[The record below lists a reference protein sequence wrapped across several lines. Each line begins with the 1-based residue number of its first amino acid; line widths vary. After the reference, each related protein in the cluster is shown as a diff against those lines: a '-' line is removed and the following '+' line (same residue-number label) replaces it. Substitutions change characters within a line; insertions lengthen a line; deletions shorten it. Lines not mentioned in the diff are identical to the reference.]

1 MNINIGKLL
10 QNRAALMGEK
20 EAFIHKDKRWTFQ
33 QMNARANGFAH
44 FLKKQ
49 GFSKGDRIAVLCKNN
64 EDFIAV
70 LMGAAKIGVIT
81 VVLNWR
87 LQVPELR
94 YIVEHSKV
102 TLVIYDVDFESTIR
116 ALQEQVAITDVL
128 SHETV
133 PSLQSIFDENVHE
146 PVYDASNDDVALIMY
161 TSGTTGKPKGVM
173 ISHNNLLAAGMGLS
187 QTIDWWEDD
196 RFLMVAPFFHI
207 GGIAPLITNIMC
219 GCTMVLME
227 AFEPIAAWKIVENAK
242 VTTMMTV
249 PTMLAYL
256 LKTYEVANVD
266 SSSIRNI
273 TCGASSVPAP
283 LILGFRQLGIP
294 VQQVYGITEY
304 TGAVTMWKEQM
315 NRDKYDSM
323 GKSIMHGEI
332 AIVDV
337 KSGEMLPAGEVG
349 EISLR
354 GPQVFVGYFENME
367 ATQQVLRNGWYHTGD
382 VGYID
387 SDGYL
392 YVVDRIKDMII
403 SGGENIYSAELELAL
418 STHPSVADVAVIGI
432 PDEKWG
438 EIPKAYIVAKPGA
451 SITEAEIIEF
461 CKGNI
466 ASYKAVKEV
475 EFVEQLPRNAVG
487 KLQKHKL
494 KQGVKQQ

>member
-10 QNRAALMGEK
+10 QHRAVLMGEK

-49 GFSKGDRIAVLCKNN
+49 GFAKGDRLAILCKNN

-70 LMGAAKIGVIT
+70 LMGASKIGVVT

-87 LQVPELR
+87 LQVPELQ
-94 YIVEHSKV
+94 YIVGHSKV
-102 TLVIYDVDFESTIR
+102 KLVIYDVDFESTIQ
-116 ALQEQVAITDVL
+116 ALQEQGVITDVL
-128 SHETV
+128 SHTTV
-133 PSLQSIFDENVHE
+133 PSLQEVFDENVQE
-146 PVYDASNDDVALIMY
+146 PVYDASSDDVALIMY
-161 TSGTTGKPKGVM
+161 TSGTTGKPKGAM
-173 ISHNNLLAAGMGLS
+173 ISHNNLYAAGIGLS

-227 AFEPIAAWKIVENAK
+227 TFEPMAAWKIVEQEK
-242 VTTMMTV
+242 ITTMMTV

-256 LKTYEVANVD
+256 LKTYEVAHANA
-266 SSSIRNI
+266 SSIRNI
-273 TCGASSVPAP
+273 TCGASSVPVP

-294 VQQVYGITEY
+294 IQQVYGITEY

-315 NRDKYDSM
+315 DKDKYDSM
-323 GKSIMHGEI
+323 GKSMMHGEI

-337 KSGEMLPAGEVG
+337 KSDEVLSPGEVG

-367 ATQQVLRNGWYHTGD
+367 ATKQVLRNGWYLTGD
-382 VGYID
+382 VGYMD
-387 SDGYL
+387 RDGYL
-392 YVVDRIKDMII
+392 FVVDRIKDMII
-403 SGGENIYSAELELAL
+403 SGGENIYSAELELVLA
-418 STHPSVADVAVIGI
+418 THPAVTDVAVIGV

-438 EIPKAYIVAKPGA
+438 EIPKAYIVVKPEV
-451 SITEAEIIEF
+451 SITEAEIMAF
-461 CKGNI
+461 CKENL

-487 KLQKHKL
+487 KLLKHQL
-494 KQGVKQQ
+494 KQGVKQ